1 MNILLTGATGYVG
14 GKLLGELERRGHR
27 VRCLV
32 RRPEKLAGLTGPRTE
47 VMAGDATDADDLAR
61 ACRTPLVADPGG
73 DPGSGTGGAAAADDP
88 DAAADRIDADRIDVA
103 YWLVHSM
110 ESGVDFERADR
121 LAAERFAAAAQG
133 AGVRRLVYLGGLG
146 ADDDALSAHLRSRHE
161 VGAIL
166 RASGLDVVELRASII
181 VGAGSFSFDLV
192 RTLVERLPVMICPA
206 WLATPTQPI
215 AITDVVAYLVAA
227 LDLPPGP
234 PRIFE
239 IGGPDRVSYGAIM
252 REYARQ
258 RGLWRLMIPV
268 PVLTPRLSSL
278 WLKLVTPEYSKVG
291 RKLIDGLKNPTV
303 VTNDAA
309 ARAFDVRPRDLAT
322 AVAEAAEQEDASF
335 ASRRWAALTGE
346 PDEAAVLGRVAEKKP
361 HRYGGRAA
369 GTRLVDHR
377 HVVVAAPPDRAF
389 AAIERIGGPNGWYA
403 CDWLWQLRGWM
414 DRCIGGPGMTR
425 GRRDLERLVA
435 GDHLDC
441 WRVEVCERPRRL
453 RLAAEMKMPGR
464 GWLEFEV
471 VPLAPD
477 GGDGRAPRVRIHQTA
492 LFDPRGLGGLAYWY
506 AIWPLHELVFRRMLA
521 GIARAASLSAG

>member
-1 MNILLTGATGYVG
+1 MKILLTGATGYVG
-14 GKLLGELERRGHR
+14 GVLLPELERRGHV
-27 VRCLV
+27 VRCLA
-32 RRPEKLAGLTGPRTE
+32 RRPQKLEGRTGPTTE
-47 VMAGDATDADDLAR
+47 VIAGDASDPAVLAR
-61 ACRTPLVADPGG
+61 ACAG
-73 DPGSGTGGAAAADDP
+73 
-88 DAAADRIDADRIDVA
+88 IDVA

-121 LAAERFAAAAQG
+121 LAAERFAEAAKA
-133 AGVRRLVYLGGLG
+133 AGVKRIVYLGGLG

-166 RASGLDVVELRASII
+166 RASGLDVVEFRASII

-215 AITDVVAYLVAA
+215 AIADVVAYLAA
-227 LDLPPGP
+227 AADLPPGGQ
-234 PRIFE
+234 RIFE
-239 IGGPDRVSYGAIM
+239 IGGPDKVSYGAIM

-258 RGLWRLMIPV
+258 RGLRRLMIPV

-278 WLKLVTPEYSKVG
+278 WLKLVTPQYSKVG

-309 ARAFDVRPRDLAT
+309 RRDFAIRPRNLVTAVREAQVQEDTAFAGKRWADLADL
-322 AVAEAAEQEDASF
+322 ED
-335 ASRRWAALTGE
+335 L
-346 PDEAAVLGRVAEKKP
+346 P
-361 HRYGGRAA
+361 HRYGGKPE

-377 HVVVAAPPDRAF
+377 RAVVAVEPARAF

-403 CDWLWQLRGWM
+403 CDWLWTLRGWL
-414 DRCIGGPGMTR
+414 DRMIGGPGMSR
-425 GRRDLERLVA
+425 GRRDPERLVT
-435 GDHLDC
+435 GDTLDC
-441 WRVEVCERPRRL
+441 WRVELCEPPRRL

-471 VPLAPD
+471 VPRD
-477 GGDGRAPRVRIHQTA
+477 GDVTIHQTA
-492 LFDPRGLGGLAYWY
+492 VFDPRGLGGLAYWY
-506 AIWPLHELVFRRMLA
+506 AIWPLHELVFKNMLA
-521 GIARAASLSAG
+521 GIARHAVRKP